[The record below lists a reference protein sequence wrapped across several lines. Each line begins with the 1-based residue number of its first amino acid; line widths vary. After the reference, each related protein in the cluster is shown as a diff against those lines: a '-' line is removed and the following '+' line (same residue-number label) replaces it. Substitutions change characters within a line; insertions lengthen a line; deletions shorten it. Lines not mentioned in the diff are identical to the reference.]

1 MSHPRSSPSC
11 PPGTV
16 APVFGLGRGTAW
28 RWLFPCALAVMI
40 VLASGRSQIA
50 APPGIPSVDKLG
62 HFLVFGLLASLV
74 VRSPGGR
81 VFWPLCAVALV
92 SFFGISDEFHQSFTP
107 GRSVEFADWVADTLG
122 AALAV
127 TLYANWGAYRRVLE
141 RRLAAPRVGGKSTA
155 LAPVAAPVSVST
167 DIPS

>member
-1 MSHPRSSPSC
+1 MTHPRSSLLG
-11 PPGTV
+11 PPGTA
-16 APVFGLGRGTAW
+16 APVSGPERGTAW

-81 VFWPLCAVALV
+81 VVWPLCAVTLV

-107 GRSVEFADWVADTLG
+107 GRSVEFTDWVADTLG

-141 RRLAAPRVGGKSTA
+141 WRLATPRPVGEPTA
-155 LAPVAAPVSVST
+155 LAPAAAPVSVSN
-167 DIPS
+167 DIPA